1 MDWLYL
7 AIASAAVLGLYDVCK
22 KSALVDNAVLPTL
35 WGSTFASWLM
45 LLPLGAASLSFG
57 VSSLPAA
64 IAVLD
69 LSGPEHLCVLL
80 KSAIVTSSWMLTF
93 SAVKYLPISLAGP
106 IRSTAPVFTLLG
118 AVLIFAERPS
128 LTEWCGI
135 GIVLGGYT
143 VFAVIGEAEGVGFR
157 ANRWLWVLLAGTL
170 VGAAS
175 GLYDKVLLQR
185 MMLPPVTL
193 QFWFT
198 TYNLLLQT
206 LVVAA
211 LWWPRR
217 SIQRFEWRRSVLLVG
232 ALLVIADQLYF
243 RALASPG
250 ALLSVI
256 SLVRRSN
263 VLVSFALGG
272 WLFREQLLARKATG
286 LALIALGL
294 VVLHVDAH

>member
-7 AIASAAVLGLYDVCK
+7 AFASAAVLGLYDVSK

-35 WGSTFASWLM
+35 WGSTFVSWLM
-45 LLPLGAASLSFG
+45 LLPLGATSLVWG
-57 VSSLPAA
+57 VGSLPVGV
-64 IAVLD
+64 AVGE
-69 LSGPEHLCVLL
+69 LSGPQHLWVLL
-80 KSAIVTSSWMLTF
+80 KSAIVTSSWLLTF

-118 AVLIFAERPS
+118 AVLFFAERPS

-135 GIVLGGYT
+135 AIVGGGYV

-157 ANRWLWVLLAGTL
+157 ANGWFWVLLAGTL
-170 VGAAS
+170 VGAGS

-185 MMLPPVTL
+185 MLLAPVTL

-211 LWWPRR
+211 IWWPRR
-217 SIQRFEWRRSVLLVG
+217 SVQKFEWRGSVFLVG
-232 ALLVIADQLYF
+232 ALLVLADQLYF
-243 RALASPG
+243 RALASEG

-256 SLVRRSN
+256 SMVRRSS
-263 VLVSFALGG
+263 VLVSFAIGG

-294 VVLHVDAH
+294 VVLHV

>member
-7 AIASAAVLGLYDVCK
+7 ALASAVVLGLYDVCK
-22 KSALVDNAVLPTL
+22 KSALVGNAVLPTM
-35 WGSTFASWLM
+35 WGSTLASWL
-45 LLPLGAASLSFG
+45 LLIPLGAASLSLG
-57 VSSLPAA
+57 AGSLPTG
-64 IAVLD
+64 IAVGELR
-69 LSGPEHLCVLL
+69 LQEHLWVLL
-80 KSAIVTSSWMLTF
+80 KSALVTSSWLLTF

-118 AVLIFAERPS
+118 AVLFFAERPS
-128 LTEWCGI
+128 FTQWCGMA
-135 GIVLGGYT
+135 IVVGGYA
-143 VFAVIGEAEGVGFR
+143 VFAVIGEAEGLGFR
-157 ANRWLWVLLAGTL
+157 ANGWFWVLLAGTL
-170 VGAAS
+170 VGAGS

-185 MMLPPVTL
+185 MMIAPVTL

-206 LVVAA
+206 LVVATI
-211 LWWPRR
+211 WWPRR
-217 SIQRFEWRRSVLLVG
+217 LNQKFAWRRSVFLVG

-243 RALASPG
+243 RALASQG
-250 ALLSVI
+250 ALLSII

-263 VLVSFALGG
+263 VLVSFVIGG

-294 VVLHVDAH
+294 VVLHV

>member
-7 AIASAAVLGLYDVCK
+7 AVASAAVLGLYDVCK
-22 KSALVDNAVLPTL
+22 KSALVGNAVLPTL
-35 WGSTFASWLM
+35 WGTTFASWLM
-45 LLPLGAASLSFG
+45 LLPLGVAS
-57 VSSLPAA
+57 VSLEVGSWPAA
-64 IAVLD
+64 LAVGE
-69 LSGPEHLCVLL
+69 LSGSQHLWVLL
-80 KSAIVTSSWMLTF
+80 KSAIVTSSWLLTF

-118 AVLIFAERPS
+118 AILFFAERPS
-128 LTEWCGI
+128 VMQWCGI
-135 GIVLGGYT
+135 AIVVGGYGI
-143 VFAVIGEAEGVGFR
+143 FALIGEAEGVGFR
-157 ANRWLWVLLAGTL
+157 ANGWFWVLLAGTL
-170 VGAAS
+170 VGAGS

-185 MMLPPVTL
+185 MMLAPMTL

-206 LVVAA
+206 FVVAA
-211 LWWPRR
+211 IWWPRR
-217 SIQRFEWRRSVLLVG
+217 SIQTFEWRPSVLLVG

-243 RALASPG
+243 RALASEG
-250 ALLSVI
+250 ALLSII

-263 VLVSFALGG
+263 VLVSFAIGG

-294 VVLHVDAH
+294 VVLHV